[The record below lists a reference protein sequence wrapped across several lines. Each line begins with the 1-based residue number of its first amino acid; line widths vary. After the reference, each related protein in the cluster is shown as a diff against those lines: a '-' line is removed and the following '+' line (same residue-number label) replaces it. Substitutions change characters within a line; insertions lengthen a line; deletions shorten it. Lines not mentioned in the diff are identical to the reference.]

1 MDSPYDYRRFAV
13 LYVDDEELSLK
24 QFNRALGGTFR
35 VLTANNADEGMRLLQ
50 ANQDEIGVILSDQ
63 RMPGVKGVQ
72 FLEKARQL
80 RPKII
85 RILVTAYTDVEVAI
99 DAVNSGAIY
108 KYISKPWEV
117 PNLEMV
123 LKRSL
128 EFFIVQRER
137 DALLKEKLGAIQRMM
152 ITDRVLGL
160 GIMAA
165 GLGHHVR
172 NAMSAVRTFLE
183 LTPEMLHRENID
195 LDQLRNPGFWQDFHQ
210 KVEDRVRRL
219 IEVLDGI
226 SITADSAP
234 RVFGTEVVLREVVE
248 RGVSSIRTEL
258 AAHQILVNNS
268 IPVDLPVMHVDGSR
282 FQRLFEL
289 LLRDEVATLQSGA
302 QIWID
307 ASLLPATADTEQ
319 RIEIR
324 LRDNGPGLPHDAILS
339 VFDPFFVRSENPQE
353 FGLNLMAC
361 FFIVHHHGGTIDV
374 QNVPEGGL
382 LFRMELPLRAVLVGQ
397 EEGAGDFLS
406 RVMTN
411 DHLWERLLAQP

>member
-1 MDSPYDYRRFAV
+1 METPYDYRRFAV

-24 QFNRALGGTFR
+24 QFNRALGGAFR
-35 VLTANNADEGMRLLQ
+35 VFTASNADDGMRIL
-50 ANQDEIGVILSDQ
+50 AAHQDEIGLVLSDQ
-63 RMPGVKGVQ
+63 RMPGTKGVQ

-117 PNLEMV
+117 PQLEMV

-137 DALLKEKLGAIQRMM
+137 DALLREKLAAIQRMM

-160 GIMAA
+160 GVMAA

-183 LTPEMLHRENID
+183 LTPEMLHRENLD
-195 LDQLRNPGFWQDFHQ
+195 LDQLRNPGFWQDFHK
-210 KVEDRVRRL
+210 KVEDRVRKL

-226 SITADSAP
+226 SVNADSAP
-234 RVFGTEVVLREVVE
+234 PVFGSEVILREVIE
-248 RGVSSIRTEL
+248 KSVSSLRTEL
-258 AAHQILVNNS
+258 AGRQIVVRNAV
-268 IPVDLPVMHVDGSR
+268 PTDLPPMLVDGPR

-289 LLRDEVATLQSGA
+289 LLRDEASTLQIGA
-302 QIWID
+302 YVSFE
-307 ASLLPATADTEQ
+307 ASLIPQSVGGDQ
-319 RIEIR
+319 RVEIR
-324 LRDNGPGLPHDAILS
+324 IRDNGPGLPHDAILS

-361 FFIVHHHGGTIDV
+361 FFIVHHHGGVIEV
-374 QNVPEGGL
+374 QNALEGGL
-382 LFRMELPLRAVLVGQ
+382 QFRIELPLRSATTDP
-397 EEGAGDFLS
+397 EEGGGDFLS

-411 DHLWERLLAQP
+411 DHLWERLLAES

>member
-1 MDSPYDYRRFAV
+1 M
-13 LYVDDEELSLK
+13 SLK

-35 VLTANNADEGMRLLQ
+35 VLTANNADEGMRILSD
-50 ANQDEIGVILSDQ
+50 NQDNIGVVMSDQ
-63 RMPGVKGVQ
+63 RMPGTKGVQ

-117 PNLEMV
+117 PQLEMV

-137 DALLKEKLGAIQRMM
+137 DALLKEKLAAIQRMM

-160 GIMAA
+160 GVMAA

-195 LDQLRNPGFWQDFHQ
+195 LDQLRNPGFWQDFHR
-210 KVEDRVRRL
+210 KVEERVRRL

-226 SITADSAP
+226 SINSESAP
-234 RVFGTEVVLREVVE
+234 RVFGTEVILRETVE
-248 RGVSSIRTEL
+248 RSVSSLRIEL
-258 AAHQILVNNS
+258 ATRQILVNNS
-268 IPVDLPVMHVDGSR
+268 IPVDLPQMKVDGPR

-289 LLRDEVATLQSGA
+289 LLLDEVATLQPGA

-307 ASLLPATADTEQ
+307 ASLLPTVAGEEP
-319 RIEIR
+319 RVEIR
-324 LRDNGPGLPHDAILS
+324 LRDNGPGLPQDAILS

-361 FFIVHHHGGTIDV
+361 YFIVHHHGGLIDV
-374 QNVPEGGL
+374 RNNPNGGL
-382 LFRMELPLRAVLVGQ
+382 QFRMEFPLRSVMATE

-411 DHLWERLLAQP
+411 DHLWEKLLAQP